1 MTREQLEHL
10 LRAAGAVTDQDRLV
24 VIGSQAI
31 LGQFPMAPPETRQS
45 MEADLI
51 PIDDPEKWNLI
62 DGVLGEGS
70 PFHETFGYYAD
81 GVEASTPVLPEGWKS
96 RLVEISNE
104 NTRGITGLCLEI
116 HDLMISKYVAGR
128 EKDLTFTRAVV
139 RHGLCDET
147 TLRERLRDTVLAPE
161 IRQLV
166 EARIR
171 GDFRSRRA

>member
-31 LGQFPMAPPETRQS
+31 LGQFPVAPAETRQS

-51 PIDDPEKWNLI
+51 PIDDPDKWNLI

-81 GVEASTPVLPEGWKS
+81 GVEESTPILPQGWKD
-96 RLVEISNE
+96 RLVTISNE
-104 NTRGITGLCLEI
+104 NTRGVTGLCLEI
-116 HDLMISKYVAGR
+116 HDLMISKYIAGR
-128 EKDLTFTRAVV
+128 DKDLVFNQAVV

-147 TLRERLRDTVLAPE
+147 TLRSRLQRTVLPPE
-161 IRQLV
+161 VRELV
-166 EARIR
+166 EARIS
-171 GDFRSRRA
+171 GDFKT